1 MAITTGN
8 HPKALWPGIHAWF
21 GASYKEHPTEYTDI
35 FDVKGSKM
43 NYEEDVL
50 VTGFGLAPVKGEGTS
65 YTYDSESQGFTKRY
79 KHVPYGL
86 GYIVTREELADN
98 LYAKVSK
105 ERAQRLAFSM
115 RQTRETVGANVLNRG
130 FNSAY
135 TGGDG
140 VELFSQA
147 HPSLNGNWQNEL
159 TTPAD
164 LSEASLEDLLILI
177 GQATN
182 DRGLKISLRGMKLI
196 VPTGEMFEACRIL
209 ESNLRVGTA
218 DNDINAIKKK
228 GLLPGG
234 YAVNHYLTDT
244 DAWFVKTDA
253 PNGMCWFDRESVEFR
268 QDNDTDT
275 DNAKA
280 KSYMRFSVG
289 WTDPRGMYG
298 SEGAA

>member
-21 GASYKEHPTEYTDI
+21 GSSYKEHPTEYTEI
-35 FDVKGSKM
+35 FDVKSSKQ

-50 VTGFGLAPVKGEGTS
+50 VTGFGLAPVKNEGS
-65 YTYDSESQGFTKRY
+65 AYSYDSESQGYTKRY

-98 LYAKVSK
+98 LYEKVSK
-105 ERAQRLAFSM
+105 QRSQRLAFSM
-115 RQTRETVGANVLNRG
+115 RQTREQVGANVLNRG
-130 FNSAY
+130 YNNAY
-135 TGGDG
+135 VGGDG

-147 HPSLNGNWQNEL
+147 HPAVSGNWQNEL

-164 LSEASLEDLLILI
+164 LSEAALEDMLILVSL
-177 GQATN
+177 ATN
-182 DRGLKISLRGMKLI
+182 DRGLKIGLRGMKLI
-196 VPTGEMFEACRIL
+196 VHPNDMFRACRIL
-209 ESNLRVGTA
+209 ESTLRVGSA
-218 DNDINAIKKK
+218 DNDVNAIKKK

-234 YAVNHYLTDT
+234 YTANHYLTDT
-244 DAWFVKTDA
+244 DSWFVKTTA
-253 PNGMCWFDRESVEFR
+253 PAGMCWFDRESVEFR

-275 DNAKA
+275 DNAKS

>member
-1 MAITTGN
+1 MTITTGN

-21 GASYKEHPTEYTDI
+21 GASYDEHPTEYTDI
-35 FDVKGSKM
+35 FDVKSSKQ

-50 VTGFGLAPVKGEGTS
+50 VTGFGLAPVKNEGSS
-65 YTYDSESQGFTKRY
+65 YSYDNETQGYTKRY

-98 LYAKVSK
+98 LYEKVSK
-105 ERAQRLAFSM
+105 QRSKRLAFSM
-115 RQTRETVGANVLNRG
+115 RQTRETVGGNVLNRG
-130 FNSAY
+130 FNSSY

-140 VELFSQA
+140 VELFAQT
-147 HPSLNGNWQNEL
+147 HPSLSGNWQNEL
-159 TTPAD
+159 TTAAD
-164 LSEASLEDLLILI
+164 LSEASLEDMLILI
-177 GQATN
+177 ANATN
-182 DRGLKISLRGMKLI
+182 DRGLKIGLRGMKLI
-196 VPTGEMFEACRIL
+196 VPTAEMFEACRIL
-209 ESNLRVGTA
+209 ESNLRVGSA
-218 DNDINAIKKK
+218 DNDVNAIKKK

-234 YAVNHYLTDT
+234 YVVNHYLTDT
-244 DAWFVKTDA
+244 DAWFVKTSA
-253 PNGMCWFDRESVEFR
+253 PNGMCWFDRESVEFK

-275 DNAKA
+275 DNAKS